1 MLLKQIKEGI
11 QVTSGEL
18 GSRINRNVQQ
28 VPLVAQQ
35 VKNPAHLHE
44 DAGSIPGLT
53 QWVKDPTWLQ
63 VVA

>member
-1 MLLKQIKEGI
+1 M
-11 QVTSGEL
+11 TSGEL

-35 VKNPAHLHE
+35 VKNPAHLRE

-53 QWVKDPTWLQ
+53 QWVKDPKWLQ